1 MANTYDSL
9 KYPYDSYMF
18 RDNDLTASTKATAGG
33 STVGSNLSDSAS
45 GTSTAAPASKLGDL
59 WIKNFI
65 RSENW
70 KPKTTGFTIDGKSG
84 YVEFSSGWFGAWNLL
99 SGAIYYDGATD
110 ALSSGMSPAD
120 YPFYAGK
127 KFASRATAPFRV
139 TTAGTVYA
147 SNIII
152 TGGTV
157 VGISVNNV
165 ANAANG
171 TANSVP
177 TDLAVPSSVIAAAND
192 GTQSA
197 AVSLTWTA
205 ISADTFD
212 HYVIRYKKHGYTY
225 YTYLTSTV
233 NAITIEGLVPNIN
246 YDFGVA
252 AVNKYGVSSAFSADV
267 VYTTPSDTTAP
278 GTVTFD
284 SATAAVESVILKW
297 THNTDSDLASYNI
310 YRHTANDPDA
320 ASLVGNCRTDFF
332 VDGGRTGDVPLFYW
346 VKAVD
351 TSGNVSANFSVSQ
364 TATPR
369 KVISTDIADSAVT
382 AVKTSIAAINPA
394 DGEINANKVGT
405 AQIVASAVVP
415 SKITSYNF
423 QLSAGTF
430 TNDSPDAGKVAWANV
445 KVVYNGTEYSITN
458 GNCLVTDKHIY
469 WKIATPTVFSGS
481 ATMPAMGNDDFI
493 VAFNDSGTANMVW
506 NSTVV
511 NGNRITAGSVTAS
524 NLAAHTITANE
535 IAARTITANEIVTG
549 TLTANEIATNTIT
562 SDKVLNV
569 GASKIL
575 INGATTFLNSWLSFK
590 GDYDAGTVYKKGDQV
605 LYLANYWNYINASA
619 TSGHTPVEGAYWT
632 AGGASQLVTIDGGM
646 ITANTVTTTNLNF
659 VPVESTNVIASINAS
674 SEDAG
679 LKISAAR
686 ITIAGSTTFLA
697 EASALGFPRAFYAE
711 PTTPYYAGDLWMD
724 GSVLKKCTSQ
734 RLVGAYNA
742 ADWSLAVAYTD
753 DTVANSKVTTFAQA
767 SVPTSITVGDIWIDT
782 DDSNT
787 MYRAAAIG
795 ANEIKAGEWEIM
807 EISGSG
813 GVVTFAQ
820 DSIPTSTS
828 IGDIWADTN
837 DGNKMYR
844 AAAVG
849 ADEIKAGEWEAI
861 QDANKLSATGGAYAS
876 AGSGPRVLIFPN
888 ANTGIQIIDDGG
900 NDVFKVMVGD
910 GLCTIGDVTI
920 GNYSGGQGLYYDKSA
935 GTTTFNGTLDA
946 VGGGFG
952 SITSGNITLDSSG
965 YIRGGQ
971 SAFKIGDGVYMGYD
985 VQPELEMW
993 DMPDSSMTDYAWAN
1007 GTKNPI
1013 CIRFPL
1019 HVGTNYLKQV
1029 TVQLKLASAGTS
1041 NTIFCDF
1048 YLADSAFKPTGASL
1062 GQASIAGITN
1072 TVYEEKDFVFA
1083 DPVAVNDDEDYVA
1096 VLTCSSTTPVI
1107 HMYYSSFYSDMGFR
1121 IGYYSG
1127 GAWTVATETTQPWVK
1142 IYSYNSGYKFSI
1154 GNSTYSLSYN
1164 ASNLRA
1170 SSDFVIYSPSYGS
1183 RFTSYSDHGIDIYE
1197 LGQNIMILDG
1207 SSNGLHWFM
1216 PRTTAA
1222 GRYALGGIR
1231 AYYTMSDATHFTS
1244 NGLEVYGNFSG
1255 GIYLTGTSTDTWKI
1269 LPKAGTYLSFG
1280 TASQKIGSMYS
1291 NNYLACPL
1299 PSVPDAL
1306 TKFKAMPK
1314 PKSKDKL
1321 KKPKN
1326 AHFEFDEKDKK
1337 PPREYFDIDDFPIE
1351 CTTINDEGEKD
1362 LEIVR
1367 IIGFLT
1373 QAVRDLAEEVD
1384 LLKKNKK

>member
-1 MANTYDSL
+1 MANIDNNTNIL
-9 KYPYDSYMF
+9 KNLGY
-18 RDNDLTASTKATAGG
+18 NDKTLFKVAAEVTAGG
-33 STVGSNLSDSAS
+33 SVVGSNMSDSAS
-45 GTSTAAPASKLGDL
+45 STTAAPASKLGDL

-70 KPKTTGFTIDGKSG
+70 KPKTTGFTIDGQTG

-127 KFASRATAPFRV
+127 KFAYRSTAPFRV
-139 TTAGTVYA
+139 TTAGAVYA

-171 TANSVP
+171 TANP
-177 TDLAVPSSVIAAAND
+177 TPVDLAVPASVIAAAND

-205 ISADTFD
+205 IVADTFD

-225 YTYLTSTV
+225 YTYLNSTV
-233 NAITIEGLVPNIN
+233 NAITVEGLVPNIN
-246 YDFGVA
+246 YDFGVS
-252 AVNKYGVSSAFSADV
+252 AVNKYGVSSAFSTDII
-267 VYTTPSDTTAP
+267 YTTPSDTTAP

-297 THNTDSDLASYNI
+297 THNTDYDLASYNI
-310 YRHTANDPDA
+310 YRHTADNSA
-320 ASLVGNCRTDFF
+320 LATLVGNCRTDFF
-332 VDGGRTGDVPLFYW
+332 VDGGRTGDIPLFYW
-346 VKAVD
+346 IKAVD
-351 TSGNVSANFSVSQ
+351 TSGNASANFSASK

-382 AVKTSIAAINPA
+382 AVKTSIAAINPV

-430 TNDSPDAGKVAWANV
+430 TNNSPDAGKVAWANV

-458 GNCLVTDKHIY
+458 GNCLVPDKHIY

-481 ATMPAMGNDDFI
+481 ETIPAMGNDDFI

-524 NLAAHTITANE
+524 NMAAHTITANE

-697 EASALGFPRAFYAE
+697 EASALGVPRAFYAE

-795 ANEIKAGEWEIM
+795 ANEIKAGEWELM

-820 DSIPTSTS
+820 DGIPTSTS

-849 ADEIKAGEWEAI
+849 ADEIKAGEWVAI

-876 AGSGPRVLIFPN
+876 AGSGPRVLIFPS
-888 ANTGIQIIDDGG
+888 ADIGVQIIDDEG
-900 NDVFKVMVGD
+900 NDVFKAMVGD
-910 GLCTIGDVTI
+910 GAGTIGDVSI

-952 SITSGNITLDSSG
+952 SITSGNITLNSSG

-971 SAFKIGDGVYMGYD
+971 SAFKVGDGVYMGYD
-985 VQPELEMW
+985 IQPELEVW
-993 DMPDSSMTDYAWAN
+993 ALPDSSMGDYAWAN
-1007 GTKNPI
+1007 GSKNPI
-1013 CIRFPL
+1013 FIRFPL
-1019 HVGTNYLKQV
+1019 HTGTSYLKQV
-1029 TVQLKLASAGTS
+1029 ITKLKLASAGTS
-1041 NTIFCDF
+1041 STIYCDF
-1048 YLADSAFKPTGASL
+1048 YVADSNFKPTGASL

-1072 TVYEEKDFVFA
+1072 TAYEEKTFTFT
-1083 DPVAVNDDEDYVA
+1083 DPVSVNDDDDYVA
-1096 VLTCSSTTPVI
+1096 VLTCASTTPAI
-1107 HMYYSSFYSDMGFR
+1107 HLYYSSFSSDIGFR
-1121 IGYYSG
+1121 VGYYSG
-1127 GAWTVATETTQPWVK
+1127 GAWTCETNDSQPWVK

-1154 GNSTYSLSYN
+1154 GNSTYNLSYN
-1164 ASNLRA
+1164 ASNLRTSA
-1170 SSDFVIYSPSYGS
+1170 ELVVYSPSYAD
-1183 RFTSYSDHGIDIYE
+1183 RFTSYSDHGIDIYS
-1197 LGQNIMILDG
+1197 LGQNTMKLDQG
-1207 SSNGLHWFM
+1207 SNGLRWFV
-1216 PRTTAA
+1216 PKTLTA
-1222 GRYALGGIR
+1222 GRWVLGGLR
-1231 AYYTMSDATHFTS
+1231 PYYAMRDATHFTY
-1244 NGLEVYGNFSG
+1244 NGLEVYGYFSG
-1255 GIYLTGTSTDTWKI
+1255 GMYFVGTSTDVWRI
-1269 LPKAGTYLSFG
+1269 IPKAGTTLHVGSS
-1280 TASQKIGSMYS
+1280 TQKISAFYS
-1291 NNYLACPL
+1291 NNYFACPL

-1314 PKSKDKL
+1314 AKTKDKL

-1326 AHFEFDEKDKK
+1326 AHFEFAAEEKKA
-1337 PPREYFDIDDFPIE
+1337 PREYFDIDDFPAE
-1351 CTTINDEGEKD
+1351 CTSINSEGEKD

-1367 IIGFLT
+1367 IVGFLT